1 MTTLKAFKKMLL
13 QQNDGFIELSP
24 SMNNSF
30 IILGEPVI
38 LLLKNGDIVKTSPV
52 ENFYIDDY
60 GRMEIDTKNTI
71 YKN

>member
-1 MTTLKAFKKMLL
+1 MKNLKAFNKMLL

>member
-1 MTTLKAFKKMLL
+1 MKNLKAFKKMLL

-38 LLLKNGDIVKTSPV
+38 LLLKNGDIVKISPV

>member
-1 MTTLKAFKKMLL
+1 MKYLKAFKKMLL

>member
-1 MTTLKAFKKMLL
+1 MKNLKAFKKMLL

-30 IILGEPVI
+30 ITLGEPVI

>member
-1 MTTLKAFKKMLL
+1 MKNLKAFKKMLL
-13 QQNDGFIELSP
+13 QQNDGFIELSH
-24 SMNNSF
+24 SMDNSF

>member
-1 MTTLKAFKKMLL
+1 MKNLKAFKKMLL

-38 LLLKNGDIVKTSPV
+38 LLLKNGDIVKTSSV

>member
-1 MTTLKAFKKMLL
+1 MKNLKAFKKMLL

-38 LLLKNGDIVKTSPV
+38 L
-52 ENFYIDDY
+52 
-60 GRMEIDTKNTI
+60 
-71 YKN
+71 